1 MADGDNRP
9 KGTIG
14 LILGGVI
21 VVAAAVFFLA
31 GGELSGTKEV
41 TSDADLPPV
50 SSPEKKK

>member
-1 MADGDNRP
+1 MADHDNRS

-21 VVAAAVFFLA
+21 VVAAAVFMLA

-41 TSDADLPPV
+41 SSDADLPPV
-50 SSPEKKK
+50 SSPAKK